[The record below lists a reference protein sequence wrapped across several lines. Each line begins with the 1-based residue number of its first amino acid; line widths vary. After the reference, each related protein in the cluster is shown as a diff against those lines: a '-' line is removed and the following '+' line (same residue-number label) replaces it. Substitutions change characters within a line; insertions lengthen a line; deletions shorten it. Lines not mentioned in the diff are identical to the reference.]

1 MKKIITIF
9 CLLIG
14 AAQMHAQPSAVKNVA
29 KSVFTLTTFKAD
41 GSILASSHG
50 VFIDNNGTAMS
61 DWASFDGAATAV
73 VVDANGKRMEVES
86 IDGASEIY
94 DVVKFRVNGKTT
106 GATVATTANAVGS
119 PLYLVSYSTKKPEI
133 RESTISK
140 VEHFMEKYAYYIFD
154 MEIPENTLSCAVV
167 NASGQLLGILQSS
180 KYSTDLHCTSANYVA
195 DMQSESLT
203 GSDPIFRR
211 TNIPITLPADKDQA
225 VIALMLAG
233 QTGDSLKYV
242 KTIDH
247 FIGKFPDLLDGYS
260 ARAHVKRNQGDFAAA
275 TSDMETAIKKVTA
288 KDEAHFAYAQL
299 IYQKEIYQANMP
311 YAEWSIDKALDETR
325 QAYAINPQPIYRHLE
340 AQILFTK
347 KEYQQAHDL
356 FIDLTH
362 SEIRNPELFYE
373 AAQCKTMME
382 APVEERIVLLDSA
395 LNLFAKPYSTEAAP
409 YFIARAGLLEQ
420 KGEYRRAVADYNQY
434 DTLMV
439 GRLNAEFFYMRE
451 QCEVKARQFQQAL
464 NDIETACRI
473 DPKETLYWAE
483 KASLLLRVNRKEE
496 ALTAANQCVTL
507 DPLYS
512 EGHLLQG
519 LALVQTGK
527 KKEGIA
533 AMEKAK
539 SLGNEQAQSLIDK
552 YK

>member
-1 MKKIITIF
+1 
-9 CLLIG
+9 
-14 AAQMHAQPSAVKNVA
+14 MHAQPSAVKNVA

-119 PLYLVSYSTKKPEI
+119 PLYLVSYSVKKPEI

-275 TSDMETAIKKVTA
+275 TSDMETAIKKVTE

-395 LNLFAKPYSTEAAP
+395 LNLFAKPYTTEAAP

-464 NDIETACRI
+464 NDIEMACRI

>member
-1 MKKIITIF
+1 
-9 CLLIG
+9 
-14 AAQMHAQPSAVKNVA
+14 MHAQPSAVKNVA

-119 PLYLVSYSTKKPEI
+119 PLYLVSYGMKKPEI
-133 RESTISK
+133 RESTIKK

-203 GSDPIFRR
+203 GNDPIFRR
-211 TNIPITLPADKDQA
+211 TNIPITLPDDKNQA

-260 ARAHVKRNQGDFAAA
+260 ARANVKRNQG
-275 TSDMETAIKKVTA
+275 TN
-288 KDEAHFAYAQL
+288 L
-299 IYQKEIYQANMP
+299 
-311 YAEWSIDKALDETR
+311 
-325 QAYAINPQPIYRHLE
+325 RHRE
-340 AQILFTK
+340 ST
-347 KEYQQAHDL
+347 
-356 FIDLTH
+356 TH
-362 SEIRNPELFYE
+362 
-373 AAQCKTMME
+373 
-382 APVEERIVLLDSA
+382 
-395 LNLFAKPYSTEAAP
+395 
-409 YFIARAGLLEQ
+409 
-420 KGEYRRAVADYNQY
+420 
-434 DTLMV
+434 
-439 GRLNAEFFYMRE
+439 GRLQRLTTQDEGERAEDGLSDE
-451 QCEVKARQFQQAL
+451 DCQHQQ
-464 NDIETACRI
+464 
-473 DPKETLYWAE
+473 
-483 KASLLLRVNRKEE
+483 
-496 ALTAANQCVTL
+496 
-507 DPLYS
+507 
-512 EGHLLQG
+512 
-519 LALVQTGK
+519 
-527 KKEGIA
+527 
-533 AMEKAK
+533 
-539 SLGNEQAQSLIDK
+539 
-552 YK
+552 

>member
-1 MKKIITIF
+1 
-9 CLLIG
+9 
-14 AAQMHAQPSAVKNVA
+14 MHAQPSAVKNVA

-119 PLYLVSYSTKKPEI
+119 PLYLVSYSVKKPEI

-167 NASGQLLGILQSS
+167 NANGQLLGILQSS

-211 TNIPITLPADKDQA
+211 TNIPVTLPDDKDQA

-275 TSDMETAIKKVTA
+275 TSDMETAIKKVTE

-299 IYQKEIYQANMP
+299 IYQKELYQNSLP
-311 YAEWSIDKALDETR
+311 YDGWSLSRALEES
-325 QAYAINPQPIYRHLE
+325 QAAYRENPHPVYLQQQ
-340 AQILFTK
+340 AQILFAQKQYETA
-347 KEYQQAHDL
+347 YNL
-356 FIDLTH
+356 YM
-362 SEIRNPELFYE
+362 ELSKSTLRSADIFYA
-373 AAQCKTMME
+373 AAQCKLEQEDKKTALAM
-382 APVEERIVLLDSA
+382 LDSA
-395 LNLFAKPYSTEAAP
+395 VSTFTRPYVKTASP
-409 YFIARAGLLEQ
+409 YLQQRARLAMDLRRFHQTIEDMKEVVTLEPTDALL
-420 KGEYRRAVADYNQY
+420 
-434 DTLMV
+434 
-439 GRLNAEFFYMRE
+439 
-451 QCEVKARQFQQAL
+451 
-464 NDIETACRI
+464 
-473 DPKETLYWAE
+473 WAE
-483 KASLLLRVNRKEE
+483 KGSYEVRLNLNEE
-496 ALTAANQCVTL
+496 AQKSAEECIRL
-507 DPLYS
+507 DPQNGDGYLI
-512 EGHLLQG
+512 L
-519 LALVQTGK
+519 
-527 KKEGIA
+527 GIA
-533 AMEKAK
+533 LCGKGQKAEGLQNLEKAK
-539 SLGNEQAQSLIDK
+539 ELGNGQAQSMIEK
-552 YK
+552 FSK